1 MIPASTKIS
10 PTSPNNP
17 QTTNKPPTS
26 SRRSSSSSNHNNNT
40 ADVGTN
46 IAFGAKASPRV
57 QGEWIDQDRGQT
69 TKTNIIRTHKQSSK
83 RSATSGNSSGSSTS
97 NNMTNMT
104 PPPRPHKPSELQYAN
119 LDRNFMSDPR
129 NQVLPTGINVNPNGS
144 TVPSDPAYRPPTT
157 SPYATIVT
165 SSSSSRIVSS
175 EKRVNG
181 ELVSQS
187 VHREEYQN

>member
-10 PTSPNNP
+10 TTSPNNSNQYP
-17 QTTNKPPTS
+17 PTINKPPTT
-26 SRRSSSSSNHNNNT
+26 SRRSSSSSGHNNTT

-46 IAFGAKASPRV
+46 IVFGKASPKV
-57 QGEWIDQDRGQT
+57 DGEWIDQDRGQT
-69 TKTNIIRTHKQSSK
+69 KTTIIKSHKQSSK
-83 RSATSGNSSGSSTS
+83 RSTTSGNSSGSSTS

-129 NQVLPTGINVNPNGS
+129 NQVLPTVINVNPNGS
-144 TVPSDPAYRPPTT
+144 STLPSDPAYRPPTT

-165 SSSSSRIVSS
+165 SSSSSRIV
-175 EKRVNG
+175 
-181 ELVSQS
+181 
-187 VHREEYQN
+187 

>member
-17 QTTNKPPTS
+17 PTNNKPPIS
-26 SRRSSSSSNHNNNT
+26 SRRSSSSSGHNNTT

-69 TKTNIIRTHKQSSK
+69 TKTNIIRTHKQSSE
-83 RSATSGNSSGSSTS
+83 RSATSGHSSSSS

-129 NQVLPTGINVNPNGS
+129 NQVLPTVINVNPNGS
-144 TVPSDPAYRPPTT
+144 TAPIDPAYHPPTT

-165 SSSSSRIVSS
+165 SSSSSRIV
-175 EKRVNG
+175 
-181 ELVSQS
+181 
-187 VHREEYQN
+187 